1 MTEELN
7 MIYSEFRESNKKT
20 IDHFEV
26 ELVKIRAG
34 KATPS
39 MLQTVVV
46 DYYGSPTPLNQ
57 VANIA
62 TMDARTLTVQPWEK
76 AMLDPIMKGII
87 NANLGFAPQNNG
99 EVLIISVPPLTE
111 ERRKELVKRAKS
123 DAEHAKV
130 GIRNHRKDAM
140 DMVKSLKEDGLSEDM
155 QKDAEN
161 EIQNITNAYSAQVD
175 DILASKEKDIM
186 TI

>member
-7 MIYSEFRESNKKT
+7 MIYSEFRDSNKKT
-20 IDHFEV
+20 VEHFEV

-57 VANIA
+57 VANVA

-76 AMLDPIMKGII
+76 SSLDAIMKGII
-87 NANLGFAPQNNG
+87 DSNLGFAPQNNG
-99 EVLIISVPPLTE
+99 EMLIISVPPLTE
-111 ERRKELVKRAKS
+111 ERRKELAKRAKS

-130 GIRNHRKDAM
+130 GIRNHRKEAL
-140 DMVKSLKEDGLSEDM
+140 DMVKTLKDDGLSEDL

-161 EIQNITNAYSAQVD
+161 EIQQITNMYVSQVD
-175 DILASKEKDIM
+175 DILAKKEQEIM

>member
-1 MTEELN
+1 M
-7 MIYSEFRESNKKT
+7 
-20 IDHFEV
+20 

-76 AMLDPIMKGII
+76 SSLDAIMKGII
-87 NANLGFAPQNNG
+87 DSNLGFAPQNNG
-99 EVLIISVPPLTE
+99 EMLIISVPPLTE
-111 ERRKELVKRAKS
+111 ERRKELVKRAKT

-130 GIRNHRKDAM
+130 VITSYSIHYTK
-140 DMVKSLKEDGLSEDM
+140 LY
-155 QKDAEN
+155 DAESHFQRLF
-161 EIQNITNAYSAQVD
+161 EDPQT
-175 DILASKEKDIM
+175 ILHLSMISPCLTLPFCGYELRLSHVLHQSWHV
-186 TI
+186 